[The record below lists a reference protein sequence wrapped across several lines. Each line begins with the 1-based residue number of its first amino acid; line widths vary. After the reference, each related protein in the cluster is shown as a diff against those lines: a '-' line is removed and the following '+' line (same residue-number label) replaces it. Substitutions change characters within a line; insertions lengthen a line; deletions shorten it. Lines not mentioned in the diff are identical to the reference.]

1 MEVHFIYFVAIIG
14 IDCLRYTLDIHR
26 GEIYTMQEK
35 FDIIK
40 QKRTVI
46 YSPTITGFQ
55 CRTCYRCIELMYLEN
70 DH

>member
-1 MEVHFIYFVAIIG
+1 MEVHFKYFVAIIG

-26 GEIYTMQEK
+26 REFYSMQEK

-46 YSPTITGFQ
+46 YSSTIT
-55 CRTCYRCIELMYLEN
+55 
-70 DH
+70 